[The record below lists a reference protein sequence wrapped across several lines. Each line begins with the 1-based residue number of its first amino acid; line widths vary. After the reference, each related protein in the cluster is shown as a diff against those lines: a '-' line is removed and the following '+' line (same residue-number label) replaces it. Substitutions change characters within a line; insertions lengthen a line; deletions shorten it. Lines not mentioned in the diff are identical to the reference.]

1 VSTNDFPSFEQPA
14 IEIHP
19 PVDDQPSTSSRSSD
33 LARKLDPNN
42 PPWGIAQSLVTWFTS
57 VVLLAI
63 VPLLVVMPYVLY
75 KSWFLQQRPDNLMAD
90 KKFIVLSL
98 LGVLPTH
105 LLSFLVVWLVVT
117 AAGQRPFWRT
127 LGWSWPQNF
136 GLWKSV
142 FLAAGLFAFGWLIL
156 RVFGGPETQLDQL
169 INSSYYARL
178 ITAILA
184 VSTGPLVEEL
194 IYRGVLYSAFQ
205 RVFGMFWSVVLIS
218 LLFTAVH
225 VYQYY
230 KNLGVIAVIAVLSV
244 ALTLVRARTGKLLP
258 SFVMHVVFNGIQAIF
273 LVLQPFFEK
282 HATEQ
287 KVTVGY
293 LLPLLGHLLR

>member
-14 IEIHP
+14 IEIHAR
-19 PVDDQPSTSSRSSD
+19 VNDQPSTSSH
-33 LARKLDPNN
+33 LARELDPNN
-42 PPWGIAQSLVTWFTS
+42 PPWGIPQALVTWFTS
-57 VVLLAI
+57 VVLLAV
-63 VPLLVVMPYVLY
+63 VPLLVVMPYVIY
-75 KSWFLQQRPDNLMAD
+75 RSWFLHQPPHNLMAD
-90 KKFIVLSL
+90 KNFIVLSL

-127 LGWSWPQNF
+127 LGWSWPENF
-136 GLWKSV
+136 GLWKSI
-142 FLAAGLFAFGWLIL
+142 FLAAALFGFGWLIL
-156 RVFGGPETQLDQL
+156 RIFGGPETQLDQL
-169 INSSYYARL
+169 INSSYMARL
-178 ITAILA
+178 VTAILA

-205 RVFGMFWSVVLIS
+205 RVVGMFWSVVLVS

-230 KNLGVIAVIAVLSV
+230 KNFGVIAVIAVLSV
-244 ALTLVRARTGKLLP
+244 SLTLVRARTGKLLP

-282 HATEQ
+282 PSTEQ

-293 LLPLLGHLLR
+293 LLPFLGHLLR